1 MAELGGK
8 RIVVTGA
15 SSGIGR
21 ATALALLAAG
31 AEVLALDREP
41 PRGLE
46 AASWQAVDLADPG
59 SIEAAVTALGE
70 RPLDALCNV
79 AGVPGTAGVET
90 VMRVNFLGL
99 RELSER
105 LREQLRG
112 GAVVNVASFAGSRW
126 RQRLAAHRELAAT
139 PGFEAGLEWL
149 RRNPVAEDESYPY
162 SKQALIVWTKLAAL
176 AWRGDGIRVNSVS
189 PGPVETP
196 ILADFRASLGEEK
209 VQEDVDRGGGRA
221 GRAEEIAPAVAFLCG
236 DGAGWITGA
245 DLPIDGGVAASFDL
259 EAG

>member
-1 MAELGGK
+1 LPELAGK
-8 RIVVTGA
+8 RVVVTGA
-15 SSGIGR
+15 SAGIGR
-21 ATALALLAAG
+21 ATALRLLEAG
-31 AEVLALDREP
+31 AEVVALDREP
-41 PRGLE
+41 PAGLE
-46 AASWQAVDLADPG
+46 AARWQPVDLADPA
-59 SIEAAVTALGE
+59 SIETAAAALGST
-70 RPLDALCNV
+70 PIAALCNV

-99 RELSER
+99 RELSE
-105 LREQLRG
+105 QLRRRLVG

-126 RQRLAAHRELAAT
+126 PARLAAHRELAAT

-149 RRNPVAEDESYPY
+149 RRNPVAAEESYPY
-162 SKQALIVWTKLAAL
+162 SKEALVVWTKLAAL
-176 AWRGDGIRVNSVS
+176 AWRAEGIRVNSVS

-221 GRAEEIAPAVAFLCG
+221 GRAEEIAPLVVFLCG
-236 DGAGWITGA
+236 GGAGWITGA
-245 DLPIDGGVAASFDL
+245 DVPVDGGVAASFAV